1 MRRIFMPNL
10 VCQPG
15 PQQLDVR
22 PRFFWRLPDRARGI
36 RSAPFSLLFVSR
48 YDSRLAA
55 TARSVRARH
64 PSNFMRD
71 VPTSPK
77 ISVFRMRPWHKS
89 SNDSRECCLLRR
101 DPDFYRTEDQTRKT
115 RTKHYENNIPLTSHH
130 P

>member
-1 MRRIFMPNL
+1 MCALGSFGECLTVLAGLGRR
-10 VCQPG
+10 
-15 PQQLDVR
+15 
-22 PRFFWRLPDRARGI
+22 RFLSFLFRDTTRV
-36 RSAPFSLLFVSR
+36 SL
-48 YDSRLAA
+48 A

-101 DPDFYRTEDQTRKT
+101 DPGFYRPRFKT
-115 RTKHYENNIPLTSHH
+115 LHRLR
-130 P
+130 